1 MKLTRLFAI
10 GVFAGSLAMASTS
23 VPGIVSATH
32 LAGTSFSTADGVFTR
47 SAPSATNLNGNTGIS
62 LNQPQIW
69 FERELSVPN
78 LGGAGGTRV
87 NWLGGTDSYGVNYSV
102 PGSVSSG
109 PSPLSGPSTAFDTT
123 RVLATGTRVNSY
135 YLYSN
140 RNNASGGDSVYAAQV
155 VFRLPIL
162 GIIVTNNSPSSL
174 YLNATNTD
182 YGRPSVTN
190 YNTNS
195 GSGFDNTNQDRLLVE
210 DLGPGLGYRLSFK
223 LSGNGFDNIRIL
235 TATPEPATWAAFGL
249 IAITLVIGARRRR
262 AAAPTA

>member
-32 LAGTSFSTADGVFTR
+32 LAGTSFSTANRVFTR
-47 SAPSATNLNGNTGIS
+47 RAPSANNLNGNTGIS

-69 FERELSVPN
+69 FERQLSVPD

-87 NWLGGTDSYGVNYSV
+87 NWLGGTDSYGVIYSV
-102 PGSVSSG
+102 PGSAASG
-109 PSPLSGPSTAFDTT
+109 PSPLSGPSTAFNTT
-123 RVLATGTRVNSY
+123 RVLATGTAVHSY

-140 RNNASGGDSVYAAQV
+140 RNNDATAGNSVYSAQV
-155 VFRLPIL
+155 VFSLPIL
-162 GIIVTNNSPSSL
+162 GIIVTNTSSSQ
-174 YLNATNTD
+174 YLNATNSA

-190 YNTNS
+190 YNTTS

-210 DLGPGLGYRLSFK
+210 NLGPGLGNRLSFK
-223 LSGNGFDNIRIL
+223 LANNGFDSIRIL

-249 IAITLVIGARRRR
+249 IAITLFVAARRRR
-262 AAAPTA
+262 ATAHTA

>member
-1 MKLTRLFAI
+1 
-10 GVFAGSLAMASTS
+10 MASTS

-47 SAPSATNLNGNTGIS
+47 SAPSANNLNGNTGIS

-69 FERELSVPN
+69 FERQLSVPD

-102 PGSVSSG
+102 PGSAASG
-109 PSPLSGPSTAFDTT
+109 PSPLGGPSTAFNTT
-123 RVLATGTRVNSY
+123 RVLATGTAVRSY

-140 RNNASGGDSVYAAQV
+140 RNNDATAGNSVYSAQV
-155 VFRLPIL
+155 VFSLPIL

-195 GSGFDNTNQDRLLVE
+195 GSGFDNANQDRLLVE
-210 DLGPGLGYRLSFK
+210 NLGPGLGYRLSFK
-223 LSGNGFDNIRIL
+223 LSGNGFDSIRIL

-249 IAITLVIGARRRR
+249 IAITLFVAARRRR
-262 AAAPTA
+262 ATAHTA